1 MRENESNPSQINR
14 ILEQISHLSE
24 EDKAALIEK
33 IKASSN
39 NSRSK
44 EREAEP
50 KPFFNQ
56 SRVLGCL
63 LGGAIGDALGAPI
76 EFLSFKRIEELYG
89 KGGITDYVE
98 HSGRKGEFTDD
109 TQMLLFTAE
118 GILRAWHRSIQKG
131 IDGAQ
136 ITTVGQSYYRWLET
150 QGYEV
155 PKNLKLSNYNSS
167 WLLRNKVLHKKRAP
181 GNTCLESLLS
191 GKAGSV
197 DKPINNSKGCG
208 TVMRIAP
215 AGLIFNH
222 SVKIAFKEGMEFSAL
237 THGHPSGYLSGGLL
251 SAIIALLCN
260 GVPLREAID
269 QGLEILK
276 QYNQHHE
283 VLKKVEQALYLYRSN
298 LHKEEI
304 ESSLIHQL
312 GGGWVAEEALA
323 ISLLCA
329 LHYQNNFEKAVLAAV
344 NHDGDSDSTGAI
356 TGNILG
362 LLVGIENIPKRWID
376 NLMHSEIVHQVAE
389 DIYHG
394 FSVLTYELHE
404 EKNRQ
409 WALRYPPN

>member
-1 MRENESNPSQINR
+1 MHENETKSNEITR
-14 ILEQISHLSE
+14 ILEQIAHWSE
-24 EDKAALIEK
+24 ADKTALILK
-33 IKASSN
+33 IKASS
-39 NSRSK
+39 SSQRSNEIK
-44 EREAEP
+44 PEP
-50 KPFFNQ
+50 FLNQ

-63 LGGAIGDALGAPI
+63 IGGAIGDALGAPI
-76 EFLSFKRIEELYG
+76 EFLSYKKIEELYG
-89 KGGITDYVE
+89 KGGITDFIE

-136 ITTVGQSYYRWLET
+136 VEIVRQSYYRWLET

-155 PKNLKLSNYNSS
+155 PRNLKLPNYESS
-167 WLLRNKVLHKKRAP
+167 WLLTNKALNKKRAP

-191 GKAGSV
+191 GKDGSV

-215 AGLIFNH
+215 AGIIFKH
-222 SVKIAFKEGMEFSAL
+222 SAQIAFNEGMQFSAL

-260 GVPLREAID
+260 GVPLRNAID
-269 QGLEILK
+269 GGLEILK
-276 QYNQHHE
+276 QHRGHEE
-283 VLKKVEQALYLYRSN
+283 VLERVEQALNLYRIN
-298 LHKEEI
+298 QNKEDI
-304 ESSLIHQL
+304 KPSLIHQL

-329 LHYQNNFEKAVLAAV
+329 LQYQNNFEKAVLAAV

-356 TGNILG
+356 TGNLVG
-362 LLVGIENIPKRWID
+362 LLVGIENIPEKWIQ
-376 NLMHSEIVHQVAE
+376 NLMNADIVEQVAK
-389 DIYHG
+389 DIYQG
-394 FSVLTYELHE
+394 FNISTYELDKE
-404 EKNRQ
+404 ENRE
-409 WALRYPPN
+409 WTLRYPPN